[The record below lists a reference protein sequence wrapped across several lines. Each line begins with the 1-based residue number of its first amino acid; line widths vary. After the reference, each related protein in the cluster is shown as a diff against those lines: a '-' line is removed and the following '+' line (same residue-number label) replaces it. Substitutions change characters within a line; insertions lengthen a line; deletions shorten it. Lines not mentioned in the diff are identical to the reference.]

1 MYTMQVDVQCIL
13 QLMMTLLYVKTHVWT
28 CTCVTNLTLVHP
40 AADDDFAICAYV
52 VQVLNMC
59 ELP

>member
-1 MYTMQVDVQCIL
+1 
-13 QLMMTLLYVKTHVWT
+13 MMTLLYVKTHVWT

>member
-1 MYTMQVDVQCIL
+1 MLPSRSLVPPAADDDIVMSKRTYE
-13 QLMMTLLYVKTHVWT
+13 HVL
-28 CTCVTNLTLVHP
+28 VLPGQRVVHP
-40 AADDDFAICAYV
+40 AADDDFAICVYV